1 MYIFLGIVIGF
12 LTALL
17 LAGIYLYIQK
27 KRELEARKTAETLL
41 KDAEQKAKE
50 ILKKAE
56 NEAKLKLQ
64 QAEIEIKEKL
74 LAHKHAL
81 EKEFEKRAKEVSLK
95 EERLIHKEESLIKRE
110 EILEKKLKEVEDL
123 KALIEA
129 EKKQI
134 DEILKQTKEELERI
148 SGLSE
153 KDAKELL
160 LKKIEEELK
169 EEKAKFI
176 VKFENEAKEE
186 AKRKSQEILAYAIS
200 KAAVPFVT
208 EKTVSVVQ
216 LPNEEMKGR
225 IIGREGR
232 NIRTFETLTGV
243 DLLIDDTPEVV
254 VLSCVDPLRREIAR
268 IALERLIADGRIHP
282 SRIEEIVKQVEE
294 EMEHHLMEVG
304 EKTCFE
310 LGIYGLHPELIKMI
324 GKLKYRTSYSQ
335 NVLQHSIETAIICG
349 ALASE
354 LGMDVKKA
362 KRAALLHDIGKASS
376 YEMEGPHALIGAEIA
391 RKYGEEEDIVNAI
404 ASHHEDIPITSLL
417 GVILQISDALSGARP
432 GARRELLEA
441 YIKRIKELE
450 VIASSFEGVEKAFAI
465 QAGREIRVIV
475 NDKKINDEEAY
486 ILAREIAQKIEKE
499 LTYPG
504 IVRVTVIRETRAIE
518 YAK

>member
-1 MYIFLGIVIGF
+1 MSFLLGIILGI
-12 LTALL
+12 LIAGL
-17 LAGIYLYIQK
+17 LAGAYLYFQK
-27 KRELEARKTAETLL
+27 RKEKETRESAEKLL
-41 KDAEQKAKE
+41 KDAQQKAKE
-50 ILKKAE
+50 ILEKAE
-56 NEAKLKLQ
+56 KEAKIKLQ
-64 QAEIEIKEKL
+64 QAEIQIKEEL
-74 LAHKHAL
+74 LSHKQTL
-81 EKEFEKRAKEVSLK
+81 EKEFEKKLRDVSLR
-95 EERLIHKEESLIKRE
+95 EERIIHKEEALIKKE
-110 EILEKKLKEVEDL
+110 EALERKLKEIEEL
-123 KALIEA
+123 KSLIEN

-134 DEILKQTKEELERI
+134 EEVLTQTKEELEKI

-153 KDAKELL
+153 KEAKELL
-160 LKKIEEELK
+160 LKRVEEELK
-169 EEKAKFI
+169 EEKAKLLM
-176 VKFENEAKEE
+176 KLENEVKDE

-208 EKTVSVVQ
+208 EKTVSVVH

-254 VLSCVDPLRREIAR
+254 VLSCADPLRREIAR
-268 IALERLIADGRIHP
+268 IALEKLIADGRIHP
-282 SRIEEIVKQVEE
+282 ARIEEIVKQVEE

-304 EKTCFE
+304 EKACFE
-310 LGIYGLHPELIKMI
+310 LGIYGLHPELVKMI

-349 ALASE
+349 ALAGE
-354 LGMDVKKA
+354 LGIDVKKA
-362 KRAALLHDIGKASS
+362 KRAALLHDIGKATS

-391 RKYGEEEDIVNAI
+391 RKYGEEEEIVNAI
-404 ASHHEDIPITSLL
+404 ASHHEDIPITSIL
-417 GVILQISDALSGARP
+417 GIILQISDAISGARP

-450 VIASSFEGVEKAFAI
+450 AIASSFEGVEKAFAI

-475 NDKKINDEEAY
+475 DDKKISDEQAY
-486 ILAREIAQKIEKE
+486 VLAREIAQKVEKE

-504 IVRVTVIRETRAIE
+504 IIRVTVIRETRAIE